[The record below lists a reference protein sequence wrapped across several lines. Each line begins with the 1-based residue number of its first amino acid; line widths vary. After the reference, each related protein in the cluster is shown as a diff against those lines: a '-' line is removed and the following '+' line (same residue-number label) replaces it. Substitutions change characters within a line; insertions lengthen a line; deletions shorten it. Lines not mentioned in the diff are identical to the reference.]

1 MRPVREALH
10 MAAKNRASEQ
20 GFTFVELVISLAIF
34 SVVALAAFAVLSST
48 QQSAVMNDQTT
59 QIQRNVRLAMDL
71 ITRDI
76 RMTGYGN
83 PGAGSIA
90 GCANQMNATDQAAG
104 ADTGADSI
112 SVMTVDQQ
120 IGTLTN
126 QTPLPPATT
135 TATINVSGVSAGAV
149 ALNDVIT
156 LDGAFTATVTGVAG
170 SPPNA
175 LTLSQAIQTPV
186 VFPAGMPVVRLTCV
200 TYTVTDISVTPPFQL
215 LRNGVAIVDGI
226 ESIQLAYAVDAD
238 GNGVIDDQAGGLANT
253 VDCLDFVPNNGA
265 CTNGTVANAA
275 GTGTVTTLPVSVN
288 ATPTSVRQV
297 RITVVGRAIPPAARN
312 VANYTWSD
320 SAFTGGSAVTA
331 EDQVI
336 ASTPGIRRR
345 ALTRIVSLRDASQ
358 S

>member
-1 MRPVREALH
+1 MRPVGEALQ
-10 MAAKNRASEQ
+10 MAAKNRASER
-20 GFTFVELVISLAIF
+20 GFTFIELVIAMAIF

-48 QQSAVMNDQTT
+48 QQTAVMNDQTV

-71 ITRDI
+71 LARDI

-83 PGAGSIA
+83 PAAGSIA
-90 GCANQMNATDQAAG
+90 GCANHMNATDQAAG
-104 ADTGADSI
+104 ADAGPDSI

-120 IGTLTN
+120 LGTLAA
-126 QTPLPPATT
+126 QTPNPPATST
-135 TATINVSGVSAGAV
+135 STINVSGLPAGTVAV
-149 ALNDVIT
+149 NDVIT

-170 SPPNA
+170 TI
-175 LTLSQAIQTPV
+175 LTLSQAIQNPM
-186 VFPAGMPVVRLTCV
+186 VFPTGMPVVRLTCV
-200 TYTVTDISVTPPFQL
+200 TYTVTGIGVTPPFQL

-226 ESIQLAYAVDAD
+226 ESIQLAYAVDANGD
-238 GNGVIDDQAGGLANT
+238 GQIDDQAGGLANT

-265 CTNGTVANAA
+265 CTNGTTANAA
-275 GTGTVTTLPVSVN
+275 GTGTVTTLPVAVN

-297 RITVVGRAIPPAARN
+297 RITVVGRAIPPTALN

-320 SAFTGGSAVTA
+320 PAFTSSSAITA